1 MAYEEY
7 CRRMERLQH
16 YIKRECTG
24 DADELAEKLGV
35 SRRTL
40 FNYLE
45 TLRIDRMAIKFSRY
59 RKTYYYEH
67 EQDIT

>member
-7 CRRMERLQH
+7 CRKMESLQH

-24 DADELAEKLGV
+24 NANEFAEKIGV

-45 TLRIDRMAIKFSRY
+45 TLRIDGEEIEYCRF
-59 RKTYYYEH
+59 RKTYFF
-67 EQDIT
+67 ISK